1 MRLIGVTRCGA
12 TKTAASPSGETIATA
27 PVKTGLPCL
36 IALDWGSTS
45 LRAFLMDDAGETLA
59 ERTSA
64 DGASQLA
71 GGPAAFEQALRQL
84 AGDWLAAYPAIAV
97 VASGMVGSQHGWC
110 EAKYVPCPLSFQDL
124 HRYSAQVQGSLG
136 LVVRII
142 PGVCWTSGHLAAD
155 VMRGEEVQISGLL
168 SDHPSL
174 AACCRVILPGTH
186 SKWAAVREARI
197 NSFATY
203 MTGEL
208 FAVLRQHSVLG
219 RLMPSDAPFDGSGFD
234 EGVRC
239 SRDDD
244 GRALS
249 QRLFS
254 ARARALLGQLSISA
268 LPDYLSGV
276 LVGHELVNGLREC
289 DADEPLVLV
298 GEPALC
304 ERYARALTA
313 FDRAPALVA
322 GNTAA
327 RGLWHQARQARWLHA
342 ST

>member
-1 MRLIGVTRCGA
+1 MHLIGVTRCGA
-12 TKTAASPSGETIATA
+12 TKMAASPSGEAMT
-27 PVKTGLPCL
+27 PVKTGSPCL

-84 AGDWLAAYPAIAV
+84 TGDWLAAHPAIAV

-110 EAKYVPCPLSFQDL
+110 EAKYIPCPLSVKDL
-124 HRYSAQVQGSLG
+124 HRYSAHVQGSLG
-136 LVVRII
+136 LLVRII

-155 VMRGEEVQISGLL
+155 VMRGEEIQISGLL
-168 SDHPSL
+168 SDQPSL
-174 AACCRVILPGTH
+174 ATCCRIILPGTH
-186 SKWAAVREARI
+186 SKWAVVRNARI
-197 NSFATY
+197 ESFATH

-219 RLMPSDAPFDGSGFD
+219 RLMPSDVPFDGPGFD

-244 GRALS
+244 GRALL

-304 ERYARALTA
+304 ERYARALSA
-313 FDRAPALVA
+313 FERAPVLVA
-322 GNTAA
+322 GSTAA
-327 RGLWHQARQARWLHA
+327 RGLWHQARQAKWLHV